1 MVEKYE
7 TERYEIIIGFIPG
20 YQPDINLSRI
30 ENIKKNNNITVINS
44 LYRSISVKNPFVI
57 VSAVIDETI
66 VSYPVEWGC
75 PYTGEPVYRITCTRN
90 PKFNKSPEE
99 FRSAIIYNVEEL
111 KKELKQSTVTVTES
125 KVKMMYFT
133 NDNESE
139 GN

>member
-1 MVEKYE
+1 MAYWAKNGKIYPYKETRAQYEERKEYE
-7 TERYEIIIGFIPG
+7 T
-20 YQPDINLSRI
+20 
-30 ENIKKNNNITVINS
+30 KKNNNITVINS

-90 PKFNKSPEE
+90 PKFDKSPEV